1 MTQDP
6 EIRNHR
12 FLELLDP
19 IHDRMARHAAYLER
33 GDPEEGRDVFA
44 EAVLRALAQFHTLRD
59 PARFAPWF
67 YRILVHVSWRRRKR
81 KFWRRF
87 LPLGGSGTDF
97 ADGAGVP
104 EPSAADAGHETFEA
118 GELLLKLLERVP
130 RAQREA
136 FLLHE
141 VSGFRLDE
149 VAELQGVSLSAVK
162 SRLSRARRVLR
173 ARYARLGG
181 EANAKEVRS
190 HVVRVCPSD

>member
-1 MTQDP
+1 MLDP
-6 EIRNHR
+6 GIRNRR

-33 GDPEEGRDVFA
+33 GDSEEGREVFA
-44 EAVLRALAQFHTLRD
+44 EAVLRALTQFNQLRD
-59 PARFAPWF
+59 PERFAPWF
-67 YRILVHVSWRRRKR
+67 YRILVHVSWRRQRR

-87 LPLGGSGTDF
+87 LALGGSGTDF

-104 EPSAADAGHETFEA
+104 EPSAADLGHETFEA

-141 VSGFRLDE
+141 VEGFRLDE

-173 ARYARLGG
+173 ARYERLGG
-181 EANAKEVRS
+181 EANTKEVRS